1 MYNNKR
7 ILKKKTI
14 LYVCVGFV
22 LAGRVGSY
30 SPSGHPSP
38 GLAVYVVKLRELV
51 ARARNI

>member
-1 MYNNKR
+1 MF
-7 ILKKKTI
+7 L
-14 LYVCVGFV
+14 GFV